1 MNDNMIKYGVI
12 HCHTGNSLYDGAM
25 SPTTL
30 CETAAQLGAPAVTL
44 TDHGI
49 MTGTFEFVSA
59 AKDCGIK
66 AVPGVEAYVQE
77 DDKSSR
83 RMHLLLL
90 PKSYKGYLA
99 VCRAVTES
107 YKRIEDGFPRM
118 NRDILV
124 KCFGKGSDAHGEV
137 IATSAC
143 AGGVL
148 ASILLRN
155 ADVQKAV
162 DRLLNKQSRSQSPND
177 AAYLENVK
185 LLEEKGRE
193 IAALVE
199 RREVLNPLVTK
210 SFTARERAVDKMDHD
225 SAEYAEAKAA
235 LDVDKLQKEAYASEL
250 SALRITIAAQKKKET
265 MIRRQVKD
273 AEESHEK
280 WKFYQDQIDAL
291 KATMCDE
298 NDLFDEA
305 VSAAKWYVSVF
316 GEGNF
321 YIELQYHGLDMES
334 YSMPKLAKIAKM
346 LNIPV
351 VSANDAHMAT
361 KSDDDILRRQLIRSL
376 RFNTWEELTPD
387 MPEYYIK
394 TDKELSSALSKILD
408 KDIVDEAMLG
418 VKNIFD
424 ACNVEFPKGLHFP
437 KFRDSNGN
445 LVDAKE
451 RLRQMCLAGIE
462 RRFPNKSGWTIE
474 YDKRLDYELNIICGM
489 GYADYLCIVDDY
501 VNEGRRLGKNNPEQ
515 VGMGVGVG
523 RGSAAGSLV
532 CYLIGITG
540 VDPIKYGLLFERFL
554 NPERV
559 SMPDIDEDFMVE
571 IRDNVIDYIKSI
583 YGEDAVCN
591 IVTKGSFAGK
601 GAIRAAARLLG
612 SKYDNKE
619 EYLVL
624 GNRLARM
631 IPTKPAAV
639 IADADFSEE
648 KEEDAIEVI
657 NCAKLLE
664 GASSSYGMHACG
676 VIIADN
682 GNVGDYVSM
691 MKQGPDD
698 PWMCQCTMVEAEKNA
713 GLLKMDF
720 LGLRNLSIIT
730 DTLRL
735 IKKNHGIDLDMEKL
749 GASLENGRKTPYDVT
764 GNVFD
769 DIFAKGKT
777 NGVFQFESNGMKK
790 MLRQFGPSN
799 IDDVILLVAAYRPG
813 PMQYLDGITDVK
825 KGRKRPTYIAPNLAP
840 ILDKTYGYP
849 IYQEQIMQIFH
860 DVAGFSMGQADEV
873 RRAMGKKHIEI
884 LLDPKTNFKG
894 RFIDGLKAAGAS
906 ESDAEDFWMQL
917 LDFASYAFN
926 KSHAAAYA
934 FTAFYTAWLKLNYP
948 LEYMKALLNYT
959 ALDKIPMVIN
969 ECISMGIEVLPPD
982 INKSGEGFDV
992 VDGKILFGLS
1002 SVKGIASGAKAI
1014 IEERKKNGAFRDI
1027 KDFISRSPLSK
1038 DAVEAMIGAGAMDS
1052 WGPNRAA
1059 MINAYGFMLDTYKKI
1074 VKKRED
1080 VANVKEEL
1088 LTALQASDSSIT
1100 TLPINSDE
1108 LYKFAEAKVI
1118 KKGRVTQYFNHI
1130 SRLKALEQS
1139 FHDACIPTDEI
1150 IERKTER
1157 LEREKELIGMYV
1169 SGHPLDEYEDVA
1181 KIRTYPICDAEPTS
1195 KKVTLC
1201 GRIEDVKYAA
1211 RKSDGKSMAF
1221 FSLTDE
1227 TGSIHVC
1234 CFTQAYDEFGEY
1246 VNVGNFVSIT
1256 GRIESEG
1263 SENDN
1268 NNDND
1273 EQESLPVIEKENL
1286 KLFVARIAPLK
1297 KKKETVMLSLPTVV
1311 DWQESLPVIEKYK
1324 GNDLNL
1330 LFHDLCSGEIRKCT
1344 FCVSERI
1351 LNTPE
1356 IKVRKVDNIRV

>member
-1 MNDNMIKYGVI
+1 MDNVIKYGVI
-12 HCHTGNSLYDGAM
+12 HCHTGNSLNDGAM

-30 CETAAQLGAPAVTL
+30 CERAAQLGAPAVTL
-44 TDHGI
+44 TDHGV

-77 DDKSSR
+77 DDKASK

-99 VCRAVTES
+99 ICKAVTES
-107 YKRIEDGFPRM
+107 YKRLEDGFPRM
-118 NRDILV
+118 NEDIL
-124 KCFGKGSDAHGEV
+124 KRCFGKESDAHGEV

-143 AGGVL
+143 VGGIL

-155 ADVQKAV
+155 TDVQKSI
-162 DRLLNKQSRSQSPND
+162 DKLLNKQSRSQNPND
-177 AAYLENVK
+177 ASYAENVK
-185 LLEEKGRE
+185 LLEEKGNE

-199 RREVLNPLVTK
+199 RREFLNPQVSK
-210 SFTARERAVDKMDHD
+210 SFSARERAINKMDP
-225 SAEYAEAKAA
+225 STQEYLDAVNALEADKA
-235 LDVDKLQKEAYASEL
+235 QKEAYVAEL
-250 SALRITIAAQKKKET
+250 SALRLKIAAEKKKET
-265 MIRRQVKD
+265 MIRRQVKE
-273 AEESHEK
+273 AEESHSK
-280 WKFYQDQIDAL
+280 WNLIQEQIDAL
-291 KATMCDE
+291 KANLCDE
-298 NDLFDEA
+298 DVLFDEA
-305 VSAAKWYVSVF
+305 VASAKNYVSIF

-321 YIELQYHGLDMES
+321 YIEIQYHWLENEA
-334 YSMPKLAKIAKM
+334 YAMPKLVKIAKM
-346 LNIPV
+346 LNLPLV
-351 VSANDAHMAT
+351 AANDAHMAT
-361 KSDDDILRRQLIRSL
+361 GSKDDILRRQLIRSL
-376 RFNTWEELTPD
+376 RFNSWEELTQD
-387 MPEYYIK
+387 APEYYIK
-394 TDKELSSALSKILD
+394 TDEELSKALSKIVSQD
-408 KDIVDEAMLG
+408 VVEEAMLG

-424 ACNVEFPKGLHFP
+424 SCNVEFPKGLHFP

-451 RLRQMCLAGIE
+451 RLRQMCETGIE
-462 RRFPNKSGWTIE
+462 KRFPKKSGWTVE
-474 YDKRLDYELNIICGM
+474 YEKRLDYELGIICGM

-501 VNEGRRLGKNNPEQ
+501 VNEGRRLGKDNPEG

-591 IVTKGSFAGK
+591 IVTKGTFAGK
-601 GAIRAAARLLG
+601 SAIRAAARLLG
-612 SKYDNKE
+612 DKYERKE
-619 EYLVL
+619 EYQML

-631 IPTKPAAV
+631 IPTKPGAV
-639 IADADFSEE
+639 IADAEE
-648 KEEDAIEVI
+648 FEQETDDDAVEVI
-657 NCAKLLE
+657 NCAKLIE

-735 IKKNHGIDLDMEKL
+735 IKKNHGIVLDMEKL
-749 GASLENGRKTPYDVT
+749 GASLEDGRRTPYDVH

-813 PMQYLDGITDVK
+813 PMQYLDGITEVK
-825 KGRKRPTYIAPNLAP
+825 KGKRRPYYIAPALAP

-906 ESDAEDFWMQL
+906 ENDAEDFWSQL

-969 ECISMGIEVLPPD
+969 ECLDMGIEVLPPD
-982 INKSGEGFDV
+982 LNKSGEGFEV
-992 VDGKILFGLS
+992 VDGKILFGLA
-1002 SVKGIASGAKAI
+1002 SVKGIASGARAV
-1014 IEERKKNGAFRDI
+1014 IEERKNGAFRDI
-1027 KDFISRSPLSK
+1027 KDFISRSPLSR

-1059 MINAYGFMLDTYKKI
+1059 MINAYGFMSETYKKI

-1080 VANVKEEL
+1080 VAAVKQEL
-1088 LTALQASDSSIT
+1088 LTALQEHDPSIT
-1100 TLPINSDE
+1100 ILPSIDE
-1108 LYKFAEAKVI
+1108 LYRFADEKIV
-1118 KKGRVTQYFNHI
+1118 KKGRVTQYANHI
-1130 SRLKALEQS
+1130 SRLNALEQT

-1150 IERKTER
+1150 VERKSER
-1157 LEREKELIGMYV
+1157 LEIEKELIGMYV
-1169 SGHPLDEYEDVA
+1169 SGHPLDEYEDVD
-1181 KIRTYPICDAEPTS
+1181 KLRTYHICDAEQS
-1195 KKVTLC
+1195 KAKVTLC
-1201 GRIEDVKYAA
+1201 GRIEDVKYTK
-1211 RKSDGKSMAF
+1211 RKSDGKDMAF
-1221 FSLTDE
+1221 FALTDE
-1227 TGSIHVC
+1227 TDSIRVC
-1234 CFTQAYDEFGEY
+1234 CFTAAYEEFGEY
-1246 VNVGNFVSIT
+1246 VNVGNFVAIT
-1256 GRIESEG
+1256 GRIEAEDSDDNSEG
-1263 SENDN
+1263 E
-1268 NNDND
+1268 
-1273 EQESLPVIEKENL
+1273 ETL
-1286 KLFVARIAPLK
+1286 KLFVSRIAPLK
-1297 KKKETVMLSLPTVV
+1297 KKKETVMLSLPHVV
-1311 DWQESLPVIEKYK
+1311 DWYDALPVLEKYK

-1330 LFHDLCSGEIRKCT
+1330 IFRDVYSGEIRKCD
-1344 FCVSERI
+1344 FCVSESI
-1351 LNTPE
+1351 LNSQE
-1356 IKVRKVDNIRV
+1356 IRVKKVANIRV